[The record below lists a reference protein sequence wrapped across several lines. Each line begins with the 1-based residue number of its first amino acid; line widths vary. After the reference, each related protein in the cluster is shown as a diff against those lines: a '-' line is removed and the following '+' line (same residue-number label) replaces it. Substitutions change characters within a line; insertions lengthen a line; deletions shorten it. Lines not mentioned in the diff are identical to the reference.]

1 MKGGEKGMSI
11 GELLSCGGAGAFVLM
26 CLVQI
31 APIKINPWSWIA
43 QKLGRAING
52 EVIKKVEG
60 IEDDVRRIERKQ
72 DEQQAVMARVRILRF
87 NDELLRDIPH
97 SKEHFDQ
104 TMVDIKVYESF
115 CRENPDF
122 ENNVTVYAIQ
132 NIKDCYMERLKKHDF
147 L

>member
-1 MKGGEKGMSI
+1 MSI

>member
-1 MKGGEKGMSI
+1 MSI
-11 GELLSCGGAGAFVLM
+11 GELLSCGGVGAFVLM